1 MVLAIEKEFKG
12 ANGGRKMKKSGLS
25 LLWIL
30 LMSLLIVPVLAD
42 PPIGEPPFY
51 KYPFVSDPYFDVP
64 EYYFKVFIPKGI

>member
-1 MVLAIEKEFKG
+1 
-12 ANGGRKMKKSGLS
+12 MKKSGLS

-51 KYPFVSDPYFDVP
+51 RYPFVYDPYFDVP
-64 EYYFKVFIPKGI
+64 DNSYLALGPGQPNPPRGSTLESDTE